1 MQKIPTTIITGF
13 LGAGKT
19 TLVRHVLE
27 NANGKRIALII
38 NEFGDVGV
46 DGELLKG
53 CGDENCQEDGVDDI
67 VELANG
73 CICCTVADEFIP
85 VMEKILARGS
95 LPDHI
100 IIETS
105 GLALPQP
112 LLKAFNWPQINT
124 KVSIDGVVSVVDAFA
139 LSEGRFAS
147 DEKAVNKQRS
157 MDEMQNNL
165 IAHETP
171 LGELFEDQIICADL
185 IIINKIDL
193 VEVSRLEEISAKIR
207 QEARA
212 GTGIIKS
219 ENGIVDVKALLGMG
233 LASESDLKGRESHHE
248 LHHEGGEHEHDDFTS
263 FSLSMPASENKHE
276 LISLIKKIIIEH
288 DILRLKGFAAIRG
301 GDARLVIQAVGSRVN
316 SWFDRAW
323 LSDDER
329 KTSLVV
335 IGQKGLD
342 ERVIREQMLELN
354 S

>member
-53 CGDENCQEDGVDDI
+53 CGDESCQENGVDDI

-85 VMEKILARGS
+85 VMEKILAREN

-112 LLKAFNWPQINT
+112 LVKAFNWPEIKT
-124 KVSIDGVVSVVDAFA
+124 KVTIDGVVSVVDALA

-147 DEKAVNKQRS
+147 NEKAVNEQRAE
-157 MDEMQNNL
+157 DEML
-165 IAHETP
+165 DHTTA
-171 LGELFEDQIICADL
+171 LGELFEDQLICADL

-193 VEVSRLEEISAKIR
+193 VEAGRIDEVAQTIK
-207 QEARA
+207 QEARN

-219 ENGIVDVKALLGMG
+219 ANGIVDVNALLGMG
-233 LASESDLKGRESHHE
+233 LASESDLSGRESHHE

-263 FSLSMPASENKHE
+263 FSLSMPASENKIE
-276 LISLIKKIIIEH
+276 LISLIEEIIKQH
-288 DILRLKGFAAIRG
+288 DILRLKGFAAIKG
-301 GDARLVIQAVGSRVN
+301 SDARLVIQAVGSRVN
-316 SWFDRAW
+316 SWFDRAFNEGE
-323 LSDDER
+323 SR

-342 ERVIREQMLELN
+342 EKAIKERLLGLG

>member
-1 MQKIPTTIITGF
+1 MVQKIPTTIITGF

-85 VMEKILARGS
+85 VMEKILAREN

-112 LLKAFNWPQINT
+112 LVKAFNWPQIRT
-124 KVSIDGVVSVVDAFA
+124 KVTIDGVVSVVDALA
-139 LSEGRFAS
+139 LSEGRFAAN
-147 DEKAVNKQRS
+147 ERAVNKQRA
-157 MDEMQNNL
+157 MDEML
-165 IAHETP
+165 DHTTP

-185 IIINKIDL
+185 IIINKVDL
-193 VEVSRLEEISAKIR
+193 VKADRLDEIAQTIKK
-207 QEARA
+207 EARA

-219 ENGIVDVKALLGMG
+219 ANGIVDVKALLGMG
-233 LASESDLKGRESHHE
+233 LASENDLSGRESHHE
-248 LHHEGGEHEHDDFTS
+248 LHHDGGEHEHDDFTS
-263 FSLSMPASENKHE
+263 FSVVLPESENKDE
-276 LISLIKKIIIEH
+276 LISQIEKIIIEH
-288 DILRLKGFAAIRG
+288 DILRLKGFATIKG
-301 GDARLVIQAVGSRVN
+301 VDVRLVIQAVGSRVN
-316 SWFDRAW
+316 SWFDRAF
-323 LSDDER
+323 DEGESR
-329 KTSLVV
+329 KTSLVI

-342 ERVIREQMLELN
+342 EEAIRKQLLGKK
-354 S
+354 